1 MQNPSYTFT
10 GKKSRNRRLGLCLK
24 REDLSKEE
32 EKDEWKSYK
41 NTTGRL
47 SRREEREKDEEGT
60 RKKSYNKSIQ
70 DGYEIRDD
78 YEQ

>member
-10 GKKSRNRRLGLCLK
+10 GKKSRNERRGLCLK

-60 RKKSYNKSIQ
+60 RKKSYNKNIQ
-70 DGYEIRDD
+70 DVHQKMDTR
-78 YEQ
+78 